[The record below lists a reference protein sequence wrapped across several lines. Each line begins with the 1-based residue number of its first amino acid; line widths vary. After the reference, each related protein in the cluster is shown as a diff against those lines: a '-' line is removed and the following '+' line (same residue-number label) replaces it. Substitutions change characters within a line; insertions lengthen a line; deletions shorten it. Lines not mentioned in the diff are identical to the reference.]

1 MQYGELQ
8 NILSIRTQK
17 KTKNNLQPVK
27 ILPFSSFLKF
37 KKGILFLQKKFFFFI
52 SCLLQKIENVKVW
65 NL

>member
-37 KKGILFLQKKFFFFI
+37 KKGILFLQKKFFFLFHVYYR
-52 SCLLQKIENVKVW
+52 K
-65 NL
+65 